1 MAKRVAAMANDLMGL
16 SGAAFIVHGIDM
28 VYRPAAFIVAGA
40 ILTAA
45 AFVVARRT

>member
-1 MAKRVAAMANDLMGL
+1 MAKRVAVMANDLMGL

-28 VYRPAAFIVAGA
+28 VYRPAAFIVAGL

-45 AFVVARRT
+45 AAIVARNR